1 MNRSTGNLQ
10 APGSAPSAFA
20 AEGARGRPDPSVA
33 EADARF
39 LYEIATRVRAAG
51 LASAAVLWLASLL
64 PLSFL
69 GSQLLHVAT
78 PLLDVLVSGRGHQ
91 RLARLLE
98 SRENLDLLLRHLE
111 ADDGPAGDGV
121 ASS

>member
-1 MNRSTGNLQ
+1 MNRLTGNLQ
-10 APGSAPSAFA
+10 EPGSAPSAST
-20 AEGARGRPDPSVA
+20 AEGARGRPAPATA

-39 LYEIATRVRAAG
+39 LCEIAARVRAAG
-51 LASAAVLWLASLL
+51 LASAAVLWLASLR
-64 PLSFL
+64 PLSFM
-69 GSQLLHVAT
+69 GSQLLHVAA

-111 ADDGPAGDGV
+111 ADDGPAGDGG
-121 ASS
+121 APS